1 MSRKEKR
8 IVAGLIL
15 IYCLTLAYSFL
26 INYEKRI
33 QSPRF
38 NMTFVAIICPLIIPL
53 LFKILK
59 WKPVFE
65 ISVVNLVFCYFASL
79 IGSCLGGY
87 STVYFDKIMHFGFG
101 FIGIEIAMLL
111 YCYLKKT
118 VVIKSGE
125 LSLFVVFINA
135 INLSM
140 AALWEFYEYAILVLF
155 NNDAINHY
163 TSGVHDSMG
172 DMIVCMLG
180 GLIVTGI
187 LYRSYKKQQ
196 TNFFVNLTK
205 KFYQINQI

>member
-1 MSRKEKR
+1 
-8 IVAGLIL
+8 
-15 IYCLTLAYSFL
+15 
-26 INYEKRI
+26 
-33 QSPRF
+33 
-38 NMTFVAIICPLIIPL
+38 
-53 LFKILK
+53 
-59 WKPVFE
+59 
-65 ISVVNLVFCYFASL
+65 
-79 IGSCLGGY
+79 
-87 STVYFDKIMHFGFG
+87 
-101 FIGIEIAMLL
+101 MLP
-111 YCYLKKT
+111 KKT